1 MYTKEEIFA
10 AIDLP
15 SAVTV
20 TKEENTITVKGKLG
34 TLKKDL
40 TRLPA
45 TVSIEDKKLII
56 KPYGT
61 RKKDLAITNTARSI
75 IESMIKGVEN
85 GFTYKLKIVYA
96 HFPISV
102 KARGKEIYIEN
113 YFGERSPRVSKVVG
127 DDTKV
132 NIFGEDVVVQGPSL
146 EHVSQTA
153 SQYRIFHKSKRQGSA
168 SIPRWSIYLLKR
180 RRHELE
186 ISFCQIHLCVYMRTD
201 IGSIFLNSTR
211 NMKRFPI
218 LRSLLWEIFLYII
231 VLFLLL

>member
-132 NIFGEDVVVQGPSL
+132 NIIGEDVVVQGPSL

-153 SQYRIFHKSKRQGSA
+153 ANIEFSTKVKGKDQR
-168 SIPRWSIYLLKR
+168 
-180 RRHELE
+180 
-186 ISFCQIHLCVYMRTD
+186 V
-201 IGSIFLNSTR
+201 FLDG
-211 NMKRFPI
+211 
-218 LRSLLWEIFLYII
+218 LYIYSREDGMS
-231 VLFLLL
+231 

>member
-75 IESMIKGVEN
+75 IGSMIKGVEN

-102 KARGKEIYIEN
+102 KARGKEIYIE
-113 YFGERSPRVSKVVG
+113 R
-127 DDTKV
+127 
-132 NIFGEDVVVQGPSL
+132 NISVRYHLGFM
-146 EHVSQTA
+146 
-153 SQYRIFHKSKRQGSA
+153 SA
-168 SIPRWSIYLLKR
+168 
-180 RRHELE
+180 
-186 ISFCQIHLCVYMRTD
+186 CD
-201 IGSIFLNSTR
+201 ITQV
-211 NMKRFPI
+211 K
-218 LRSLLWEIFLYII
+218 II
-231 VLFLLL
+231 G